1 MERHSDKDIKDGM
14 GRNLKKIKEVG
25 NPHARGY
32 ILWDEDTEDTFH
44 LLEKKFPDEES
55 DEDRVEIIELRIM
68 SDNPGIAAGVTEG
81 VSRRAAINEVLKQ
94 MFEGEEGGSKYHVRP
109 ITCYCN
115 LFRVRGDDGE
125 FTDVHVEGWERIDK
139 DYVFSHIL

>member
-14 GRNLKKIKEVG
+14 GRNLKEIKVVE
-25 NPHARGY
+25 NSHARGY

-44 LLEKKFPDEES
+44 LLEKKFPDEDS
-55 DEDRVEIIELRIM
+55 VEIIDLRIM
-68 SDNPGIAAGVTEG
+68 RDNPGIAAGVTEG
-81 VSRRAAINEVLKQ
+81 VSRRAAIKEVLKQ
-94 MFEGEEGGSKYHVRP
+94 MFEGEDGLSDYHVRP

-125 FTDVHVEGWERIDK
+125 FTDVHVEGWERTDK

>member
-1 MERHSDKDIKDGM
+1 MGRHSDEDIKDGM
-14 GRNLKKIKEVG
+14 GRNLREIKVVE
-25 NPHARGY
+25 NSHARGY

-44 LLEKKFPDEES
+44 LLEKKFPDKES
-55 DEDRVEIIELRIM
+55 DEDRVEIIDIRIM
-68 SDNPGIAAGVTEG
+68 RDNIGINAGVTEG

-94 MFEGEEGGSKYHVRP
+94 MFEGEDGLSGYHVRP